1 MRKTIMKRLFLFISV
16 TIAVTISGC
25 IKETYNMKLLSKQT
39 QLSPTL
45 AISAANGD
53 VSFIDMVKP
62 SDTVTVDQNNLVVLV
77 FKKDSMINLK
87 LSDFSKG
94 PVVLKT
100 ANIDTT
106 SFDLNI
112 RDVLSHITGDLLI
125 SNPSITF
132 NYINSF
138 TDSVKVNLIASG
150 SRGSKSVDLNVA
162 PFPLALP
169 NAPVQQE
176 ITATY
181 IIDKSNSDLQSLVSL
196 PPEVINFTGTVT
208 LQTSAKSSRPDN
220 FVLGSNQLLGSLEL
234 EIPLELKVN
243 NLQYSDTV
251 DNFLKDN
258 GNDNPA
264 NPEDFQFLRIIIKAK
279 NGFPLR
285 ASLKMSLYNS
295 SDSTIKSTV
304 TADGIL
310 DPAPVDNNG
319 KATGFAESS
328 TTIEF
333 TKEFFSQVNK
343 ADKIIFWFTLQST
356 GGGSQVVKI
365 YSDYRIS
372 FNAALVV
379 KPVINL
385 N

>member
-1 MRKTIMKRLFLFISV
+1 MRKTIMKRLFLFISI
-16 TIAVTISGC
+16 TIAVTITGC

-53 VSFIDMVKP
+53 VSFIDMVKV

-112 RDVLSHITGDLLI
+112 RDVLSHITGDILI
-125 SNPSITF
+125 SNPSIKF
-132 NYINSF
+132 NYTNSF
-138 TDSVKVNLIASG
+138 SDSVKVNLIASG

-169 NAPVQQE
+169 NIPVEQE
-176 ITATY
+176 ISSIY
-181 IIDKSNSDLQSLVSL
+181 IIDKSNSNLQSLVSL

-208 LQTSAKSSRPDN
+208 LRTSAKSSQTDI

-243 NLQYSDTV
+243 NLQYKDTV
-251 DNFLKDN
+251 NNFLNDKGKDN
-258 GNDNPA
+258 PVS
-264 NPEDFQFLRIIIKAK
+264 PEDFQFLRINFNAK
-279 NGFPLR
+279 NGFPLG
-285 ASLKMSLYNS
+285 ASLKMELYDSLNS
-295 SDSTIKSTV
+295 AIKSTV

-310 DPAPVDNNG
+310 DPAPVDSNG
-319 KATGFAESS
+319 KATGVTESS

-333 TKEFFSQVNK
+333 TKEFFGQVNK
-343 ADKIIFWFTLQST
+343 ADKIIFTFTLQSS
-356 GGGSQVVKI
+356 GDGSKAVKI